1 MLKSIMED
9 ARNILNKDPAA
20 RSLIEVLLL
29 YPSMHAI
36 IWYRMSNFLYRHK
49 FYFMARLFSQIGRAN
64 SGIEIHPGATIG
76 RRLFID
82 HGFGV
87 VIGETATV
95 GDDCVFYHGVTLGGV
110 ETIEKKRHPDVG
122 NRVLIGSGAKILG
135 PIRINDDAKIGA
147 NAVVL
152 NEVPE
157 GATAVGIPAR
167 ILVHKKDDSHLN
179 VYYYNYI

>member
-1 MLKSIMED
+1 MIKSIMED

-20 RSLIEVLLL
+20 RSLVEVLLL

-36 IWYRMSNFLYRHK
+36 IWYRMGNVLYRHN
-49 FYFMARLFSQIGRAN
+49 FFFIARLFSQIGRIN
-64 SGIEIHPGATIG
+64 SGIEIHPGAKIG

-87 VIGETATV
+87 VIGETATI

-110 ETIEKKRHPDVG
+110 ATIEKKRHPDIG
-122 NRVLIGSGAKILG
+122 NRVLIGAGAKILG
-135 PIRINDDAKIGA
+135 PIRVNDDAKIGA

-157 GATAVGIPAR
+157 CATAVGIPAR
-167 ILVHKKDDSHLN
+167 ILIPRKDDSHLN